1 MIDRYPPQ
9 NIKISTAY
17 QEEELIQIW
26 LQNER
31 PPVYESTV
39 FQIRDPVLQI
49 SNKKKE
55 KKPKEEKRRFHGY
68 DHEV

>member
-1 MIDRYPPQ
+1 MITSADNEI
-9 NIKISTAY
+9 NISRAWAY
-17 QEEELIQIW
+17 HDAELIQIW

-55 KKPKEEKRRFHGY
+55 KKPKEAKK
-68 DHEV
+68 EVLRI